1 MESEFQDMAKN
12 FAKFSEQEVAKI
24 AKKIVSD
31 KESLSQHL
39 YRTQKCRH
47 GVRCNRKETCVG
59 AHFADEYRV
68 NTCLHLQYCNRG
80 ECEKYHPNL
89 GSVEG
94 YMVAFGIKFEYASKE
109 AWLASTS
116 KKPYPVISKPVED
129 EPNAKRQ
136 RTFAQSH
143 PNLAPLAN
151 NHKINRSVSH
161 VDSRICTQLCNNVK
175 EDSPC
180 HYDGCKYAHSVDQL
194 VLRKCSR
201 QGCSCKAIH
210 DGEDKIKAAER
221 IFGQIADFMK
231 RETRFNHAKEM
242 ATYQSKIK
250 EQENFRNLLEEPEEK
265 PKNAD
270 QVESICEMLSQA
282 KIEDVKNAQEDEH
295 EDEDDDEEDEVNVII
310 NVPLDVP
317 PEPTPEQRKEFLGV
331 VNRFWELRDRERA
344 RGDFE

>member
-1 MESEFQDMAKN
+1 MLTQPVITQNMEIEFQEMAKN

-24 AKKIVSD
+24 AKKIVAD

-59 AHFADEYRV
+59 AHFSNEYRV

-94 YMVAFGIKFEYASKE
+94 YMVAFGIKFEYNSKE
-109 AWLASTS
+109 EWLASTS
-116 KKPYPVISKPVED
+116 KKPYPVVPKPSED

-143 PNLAPLAN
+143 PNLAPITN
-151 NHKINRSVSH
+151 NHKIVRSASH

-180 HYDGCKYAHSVDQL
+180 HYDGCKYAHSIDQL
-194 VLRKCSR
+194 VLRKCAR
-201 QGCSCKAIH
+201 QGCTCKALH
-210 DGEDKIKAAER
+210 NGEEKIKAVER
-221 IFGQIADFMK
+221 IFGQVAEFMK
-231 RETRFNHAKEM
+231 RETRVNHAKEM

-250 EQENFRNLLEEPEEK
+250 EQENFLHLLEEE
-265 PKNAD
+265 PKEID
-270 QVESICEMLSQA
+270 QVGSICEMLSQA
-282 KIEDVKNAQEDEH
+282 KIEDIKNAQEDE
-295 EDEDDDEEDEVNVII
+295 EDEDEVNVII
-310 NVPLDVP
+310 NV
-317 PEPTPEQRKEFLGV
+317 
-331 VNRFWELRDRERA
+331 
-344 RGDFE
+344 